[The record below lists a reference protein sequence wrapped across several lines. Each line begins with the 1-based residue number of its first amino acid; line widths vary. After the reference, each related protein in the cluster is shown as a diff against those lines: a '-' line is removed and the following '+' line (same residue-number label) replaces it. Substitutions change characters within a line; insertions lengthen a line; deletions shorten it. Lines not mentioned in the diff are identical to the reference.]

1 MQDPSSKP
9 FRWLSE
15 ILEDPDAL
23 KPPRAVVPKL
33 VWEGHVTM
41 LAGREKGGKSTL
53 AGAAA
58 AAVSSGNAFF
68 GETCT
73 PGKVLIIAL
82 EESTFLFSQ
91 RLMKFGATPENVA
104 IVSRGSYEGSIVEA
118 ILTAAEAVE
127 PDLIIW
133 DTLGKFAD
141 VLFEKPIDPGNSA
154 EWTRVLGIVEEI
166 ARNYGATLMLH
177 HARKSDGKYRDSTA
191 IGGGVDMIL
200 EMHGSGASA
209 RTIKGVG
216 RFEFEDVKVN
226 FHGDHYTIERTEE
239 SISEDILRYVAEH
252 PRCSSRD
259 VLEAVEGRSE
269 VTMRIKQALLEAGKI
284 ANVSKSAA
292 KHEYMVVTR

>member
-1 MQDPSSKP
+1 
-9 FRWLSE
+9 
-15 ILEDPDAL
+15 
-23 KPPRAVVPKL
+23 
-33 VWEGHVTM
+33 M

-68 GETCT
+68 GGKCVK
-73 PGKVLIIAL
+73 GKVLIIAL

-104 IVSRGSYEGSIVEA
+104 IVSRGSYEGNIVEA
-118 ILTAAEAVE
+118 ILEAADEVQ

-154 EWTRVLGIVEEI
+154 EWTRVLGIVEDI
-166 ARNYGATLMLH
+166 ARQYGATLMLH

-200 EMHGSGASA
+200 EMHGSGSDP

-216 RFEFEDVKVN
+216 RFEFEDVKIT

-239 SISEDILRYVAEH
+239 AIAEDILEYVASH
-252 PRCSSRD
+252 PRCGARE
-259 VLEAVEGRSE
+259 LMEAIDGRAE
-269 VTMRIKQALLEAGKI
+269 VTTRIKQTLLEGGKI
-284 ANVSKSAA
+284 VNVSRNAN
-292 KHEYMVVTR
+292 KHEYMMVMR